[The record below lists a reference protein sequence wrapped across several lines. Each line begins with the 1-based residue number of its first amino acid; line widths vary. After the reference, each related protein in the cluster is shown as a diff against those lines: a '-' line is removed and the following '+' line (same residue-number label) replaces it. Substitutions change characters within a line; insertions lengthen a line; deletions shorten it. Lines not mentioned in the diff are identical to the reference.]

1 MRTDSAN
8 IGETIRELRTAR
20 KMSRE
25 ELSKM
30 VGISVSH
37 LEKIEIGQR
46 NPGMGTYQKL
56 MGVMRIDMFMRNEC
70 ETTQEK
76 CLVRVQEILMKS
88 TEKEALYLTKMLV
101 VMSENLEMIS

>member
-25 ELSKM
+25 ELSRM

-37 LEKIEIGQR
+37 LEKIEVGQR
-46 NPGMGTYQKL
+46 KPGMGTYQKL
-56 MGVMRIDMFMRNEC
+56 MGVMRIDIFMRNEC

-76 CLVRVQEILMKS
+76 CLVKVQEILMKS
-88 TEKEALYLTKMLV
+88 TEKKALYLTKMLED
-101 VMSENLEMIS
+101 MSENLEMIS